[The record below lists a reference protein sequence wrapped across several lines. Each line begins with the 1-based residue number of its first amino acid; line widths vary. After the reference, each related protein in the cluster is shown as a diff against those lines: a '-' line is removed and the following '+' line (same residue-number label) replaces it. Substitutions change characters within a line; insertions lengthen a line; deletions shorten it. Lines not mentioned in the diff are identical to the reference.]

1 MAEPGDAVRIDD
13 VENSSDDEEE
23 DEEESSAESSESSA
37 EESSSEDESEEKSSD
52 DDGVDDINVWD
63 SVDDGAQTEE
73 AVVSFCNSRYIK

>member
-1 MAEPGDAVRIDD
+1 MAEPSDAVRIDD

-23 DEEESSAESSESSA
+23 DEEESNTESDESSA
-37 EESSSEDESEEKSSD
+37 EESNSENESEEKSSD

-73 AVVSFCNSRYIK
+73 AVVSFINAKYGK